1 MVEGDRAV
9 NRRQALSLLAT
20 LPLGLRVEA
29 QTRPSARHR
38 VVLGASH
45 GLLLGPDGGLQSWS
59 TNVGA
64 GEQPSAGNVLGLGHN
79 RPIQHFTLYPV
90 SGLSNVVAA
99 AAGSGTS
106 YAVLADG
113 RLMAWGS
120 NAYGLL
126 GTTALSV
133 LEVTAQFGPHSNAPV
148 PVAVPFNAVDVSTQ
162 ADHVIALARDGS
174 VYTWGKGESGQL
186 GIGPLPVIDFK
197 TRTPSPMSYVPFPV
211 RVPNLADV
219 VAISAG
225 PSHAL
230 ALLNDG
236 SVRAWGAN
244 SMGQVGDGTTADR
257 DRPVAAQG
265 VRNAVAIAAGGRA
278 SLAILSD
285 GSVMAWGS
293 QDNSLKPRP
302 VPTVVTGARR
312 IRSVAAGG
320 GHAVAITEIGEVMTW
335 GVNEVYDLGRGRDAT
350 SVPALVKGIT
360 DAQSVAA
367 RERTSVVVLA
377 SGRIMTWGVVREWT
391 RPEPVMSPTASPF
404 PILLWLDGLEQP

>member
-1 MVEGDRAV
+1 M

-20 LPLGLRVEA
+20 LPLAMRVAA
-29 QTRPSARHR
+29 QTRPSGRHR

-45 GLLLGPDGGLQSWS
+45 GLLLGPDGALQSWS
-59 TNVGA
+59 TNTGA
-64 GEQPSAGNVLGLGHN
+64 GEQPPAGNVLGLGHN

-99 AAGSGTS
+99 GAASGTS

-120 NAYGLL
+120 NGYGLL
-126 GTTALSV
+126 GTTPLSA
-133 LEVTAQFGPHSNAPV
+133 LEVTGQVGPNSNAPV
-148 PVAVPFNAVDVSTQ
+148 PVAVAFNAVDVSTQ

-174 VYTWGKGESGQL
+174 VHTWGKGESGQL

-197 TRTPSPMSYVPFPV
+197 TRTPSAMSYVPFPV

-219 VAISAG
+219 MAISAG
-225 PSHAL
+225 PSHSL
-230 ALLNDG
+230 ALLKDG

-244 SMGQVGDGTTADR
+244 SMGQVGDGTTINRA
-257 DRPVAAQG
+257 RPVAVQG

-278 SLAILSD
+278 SVAILSD
-285 GSVMAWGS
+285 RTAMAWGS

-302 VPTVVTGARR
+302 VPTVVPGARG

-320 GHAVAITEIGEVMTW
+320 GHAVAITETGEVMTW

-350 SVPALVKGIT
+350 SAPALVKGLT
-360 DAQSVAA
+360 GAQSVAA
-367 RERTSVVVLA
+367 MARTSVVVLA

-391 RPEPVMSPTASPF
+391 RPEPIMSPTASPF